1 MIRVSISLMDKT
13 IVFTILVVET
23 GGSLVVIASV
33 VVGDTS
39 SLLMDLLVSMTHLT
53 PGQLV
58 EV

>member
-1 MIRVSISLMDKT
+1 MDKIT
-13 IVFTILVVET
+13 AFTILVVET